1 VGRNGTPVKRRD
13 LLKLAAQAGAT
24 AALDPDIWERLTRAL
39 TRPGTIDEALVREME
54 ARSAGFYLLE
64 EIVPAHAVLK
74 VLTAHLREVSTLLA
88 GTAGPDDELRRRL
101 IVAAGESSLLAGW
114 SAAAL
119 GDSGAAR
126 NLYDTAIKAA
136 GEARDPAMTACALT
150 YRSYTPSAK
159 GANGRARILLAQAL
173 ENVPAQTS
181 PTTAAW
187 VAARHAEESA
197 LVGDKQQALKSWR
210 QAEEAF
216 AVADPDEDRPWAK
229 FLNQDRFDTFRITTY
244 LK

>member
-1 VGRNGTPVKRRD
+1 MRRRD
-13 LLKLAAQAGAT
+13 LLKLAAQLGAT
-24 AALDPDIWERLTRAL
+24 TALDPDIWERLSRAL

-64 EIVPAHAVLK
+64 EIVPAQAVLK

-88 GTAGPDDELRRRL
+88 GTTAGPDDELRRRL

-136 GEARDPAMTACALT
+136 DEARDPAMTACALT
-150 YRSYTPSAK
+150 YRSYIPSAK

-173 ENVPAQTS
+173 DNRPRPGVTGHRRLGRRPPRGGKRAS
-181 PTTAAW
+181 W
-187 VAARHAEESA
+187 ARS
-197 LVGDKQQALKSWR
+197 SR
-210 QAEEAF
+210 
-216 AVADPDEDRPWAK
+216 R
-229 FLNQDRFDTFRITTY
+229 
-244 LK
+244 